1 MRELKFFGV
10 TMQFSLKISEDLKKG
25 HHFETASDFYFYKNF
40 NEGFCSKRPC
50 VFPPKLIDSVL
61 KMPMPHQNFA
71 RPHRWDT
78 RSTLRTIVLKLIF
91 SMRDHFYFYKI
102 SRMLSASFYNINQF
116 KTEKQD
122 IIENF
127 FSILQLGVLYTIK
140 HKKFKIE
147 CFFKS
152 SRLKDMKHQ
161 TRVSLLL
168 ELVSDAYLTA
178 EC

>member
-10 TMQFSLKISEDLKKG
+10 AMQFSLKISEDLKKG
-25 HHFETASDFYFYKNF
+25 HHFETASDFLFLQKLQRRLLLKASL
-40 NEGFCSKRPC
+40 C
-50 VFPPKLIDSVL
+50 FPPKLIDSVL
-61 KMPMPHQNFA
+61 KVPMPHQNFA
-71 RPHRWDT
+71 RLHRWDT
-78 RSTLRTIVLKLIF
+78 HPTLRTIILKLIF

-140 HKKFKIE
+140 HKKFKTE
-147 CFFKS
+147 CF
-152 SRLKDMKHQ
+152 LNQ
-161 TRVSLLL
+161 T
-168 ELVSDAYLTA
+168 A
-178 EC
+178 

>member
-1 MRELKFFGV
+1 
-10 TMQFSLKISEDLKKG
+10 
-25 HHFETASDFYFYKNF
+25 
-40 NEGFCSKRPC
+40 
-50 VFPPKLIDSVL
+50 
-61 KMPMPHQNFA
+61 MPMLHQNFA
-71 RPHRWDT
+71 RPHRWDAHP
-78 RSTLRTIVLKLIF
+78 TLKTTVLKLIF
-91 SMRDHFYFYKI
+91 SMRDYFYFYKI

-140 HKKFKIE
+140 HKKFKTE